1 MWIMYQCP
9 GMVEDCLQYVKGT
22 IYDDIRP
29 LATLDLKDTNQDV
42 DHDKMT
48 SVIRYKTPYTV
59 QDRGPFLISFTLEH
73 DVTLHC
79 VL

>member
-1 MWIMYQCP
+1 
-9 GMVEDCLQYVKGT
+9 MVKDCLQCVKGT
-22 IYDDIRP
+22 IYDAIRP

-59 QDRGPFLISFTLEH
+59 QD
-73 DVTLHC
+73 C
-79 VL
+79 